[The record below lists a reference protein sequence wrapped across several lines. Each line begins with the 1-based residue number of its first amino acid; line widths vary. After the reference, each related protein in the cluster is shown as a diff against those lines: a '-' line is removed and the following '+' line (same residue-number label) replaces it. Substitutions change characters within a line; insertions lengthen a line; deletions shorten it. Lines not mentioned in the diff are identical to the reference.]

1 MSPAT
6 ALSNAPDLAAED
18 YIVIAL
24 STCFFRE
31 EGETKEVTIAEP
43 VPSAYLEAVF
53 KGVPTSYKSLHGVT
67 LGEILPG
74 GQPTLVK
81 EAPADAQLCSDFAS
95 RAVAAARTY
104 KSRPVAKDLV
114 PLGTTR
120 TDVNYSTAKKRVLNA
135 EHKVTAEDNVKQH
148 EHTHKVL

>member
-6 ALSNAPDLAAED
+6 VISNAPDLSTDD
-18 YIVIAL
+18 YTVIGM
-24 STCFFRE
+24 STCFLRE
-31 EGETKEVTIAEP
+31 EGEVKEVTVAEP

-67 LGEILPG
+67 LGEILPDG
-74 GQPTLVK
+74 KPTLLK
-81 EAPADAQLCSDFAS
+81 DAPTDAQLCADFTS
-95 RAVAAARTY
+95 RVIAATRTY
-104 KSRPVAKDLV
+104 KSRPVAKELL

-120 TDVNYSTAKKRVLNA
+120 TDLNYSTAKKRVLNA
-135 EHKVTAEDNVKQH
+135 EHKVSAEDNVKQH